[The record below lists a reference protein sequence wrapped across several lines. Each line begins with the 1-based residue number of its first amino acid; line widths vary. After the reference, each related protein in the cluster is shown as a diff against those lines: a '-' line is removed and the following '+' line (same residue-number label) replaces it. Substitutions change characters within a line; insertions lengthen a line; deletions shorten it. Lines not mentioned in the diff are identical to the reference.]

1 MSIPTKARMLNV
13 GLSMLLRHGYN
24 DLSIQAV
31 LKETGM
37 PKGSF
42 YHHFA
47 SKEDFALQVVDRYMN
62 EVHQGLD
69 ASLGDRSLAPL
80 GRVRKFF
87 EMTRDKY
94 HEDGYLGCML
104 GGLGQELSG
113 VSPVFQQKIEACLGI
128 IADRIAACM
137 EEAQA
142 SGDLPPDADPSHLA
156 NLMSIVGRAPHCA
169 AAYAATQRHSTPC
182 STSASPRWRRHR
194 NRGSTL
200 PPIRICSLEAD
211 LVGCSPSLIILEAA
225 RCRAALALRTLCDE
239 CRRSGSYFFGGR
251 RLQAA
256 RRPIQLALSIA

>member
-1 MSIPTKARMLNV
+1 MSDSTKARMLDA

-24 DLSIQAV
+24 DLGIQAV

-69 ASLGDRSLAPL
+69 ASLGDRSRAPL

-113 VSPVFQQKIEACLGI
+113 VSPVFQERIEACLGI

-142 SGDLPPDADPSHLA
+142 SGDLPPDADPGHLA
-156 NLMSIVGRAPHCA
+156 NLIVNCWEGAALRSRLRRDPAPLDSMLDFYFSVVA
-169 AAYAATQRHSTPC
+169 AASKSRINSAA
-182 STSASPRWRRHR
+182 
-194 NRGSTL
+194 
-200 PPIRICSLEAD
+200 D
-211 LVGCSPSLIILEAA
+211 
-225 RCRAALALRTLCDE
+225 
-239 CRRSGSYFFGGR
+239 
-251 RLQAA
+251 
-256 RRPIQLALSIA
+256 